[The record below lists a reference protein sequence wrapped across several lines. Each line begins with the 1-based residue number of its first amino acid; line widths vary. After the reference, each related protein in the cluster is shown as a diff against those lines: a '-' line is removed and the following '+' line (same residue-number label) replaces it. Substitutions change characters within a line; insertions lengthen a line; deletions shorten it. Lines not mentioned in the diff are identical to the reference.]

1 MREEGMDVEMKGWRR
16 GSRDEERSQAYE
28 HQLVAVKTLFTY
40 SDWTEPPV
48 VPEKRKGTDERDS
61 KGQPTQSGS
70 RLYPSHD
77 IQLESVSKT
86 ASKAETIEEE
96 DNKKTGGEQRLCE
109 SESVRER
116 KCEVDRDAESVCRCD
131 HPGVQNRLTPTLTF
145 LCIIWKSRGMTVWMH
160 AHP

>member
-1 MREEGMDVEMKGWRR
+1 MLINKEMLPFVESGIPPGCVGKVC
-16 GSRDEERSQAYE
+16 GS
-28 HQLVAVKTLFTY
+28 
-40 SDWTEPPV
+40 V
-48 VPEKRKGTDERDS
+48 VWAFPIQRDS

-77 IQLESVSKT
+77 IQLETVSKT

-96 DNKKTGGEQRLCE
+96 DNKKTGREQRLCE

-116 KCEVDRDAESVCRCD
+116 KCDVDRDAESVCRCD

-145 LCIIWKSRGMTVWMH
+145 LCII
-160 AHP
+160 

>member
-1 MREEGMDVEMKGWRR
+1 MGVLCGLSPYR
-16 GSRDEERSQAYE
+16 G
-28 HQLVAVKTLFTY
+28 TLKA
-40 SDWTEPPV
+40 SLH
-48 VPEKRKGTDERDS
+48 
-61 KGQPTQSGS
+61 S

-86 ASKAETIEEE
+86 ASKAETIEEG
-96 DNKKTGGEQRLCE
+96 DNKKTGREQRLCE
-109 SESVRER
+109 SESVRES

-145 LCIIWKSRGMTVWMH
+145 LCIILKSTGMTVWMH